1 MTPTD
6 QRVYDVLIIGSGFSG
21 LGMGVALKQEKKRS
35 FLIFEKDT
43 EVGGTWRDNQYPGC
57 ACDIPS
63 HLYSYSFAPN
73 PTWSRLFA
81 PQKEIFD
88 YLKNCADT
96 YGLRPHIRFGSEIAK
111 AVYDEAQ
118 RLWVVHVK
126 GGHRYLGRVLVSGQG
141 ALHHPSTPD
150 IPGLDSFSGDVLH
163 SAAWQPDID
172 LKGKRVAVVGTG
184 ASAIQIV
191 PAIAQEVDHLHVFQ
205 RTASWIL
212 PKPDAPISAGRQRR
226 MARWPLLQKLARGFI
241 YGYLER
247 RMPSLLKDS
256 SRRGQEAIAL
266 KHLHDQVSDPG
277 LRARLTPDY
286 QMGCKRTLLSND
298 FYPTLCRDNVSL
310 ETGGIDKITPDGIV
324 TQSGET
330 VGLDAIIFATGFAVT
345 DTSKNPLEIIGRD
358 GRNLKQ
364 ENAVTQ
370 SAYLGIAAEGYPNY
384 FLLMGPHT
392 GLGHNSMIYMI
403 ESQIAFIMQMLS
415 AMDARGAAAVEVTK
429 MAQDAF
435 EAEMDRKMQGT
446 VWSSGCTSWYLDN
459 QGRNTAIW
467 PDYTF
472 RYRNRTRK
480 IKPNDFVFYG
490 APATD
495 TLAGAA

>member
-1 MTPTD
+1 MRSTD
-6 QRVYDVLIIGSGFSG
+6 QRIYDVLIIGSGFSG
-21 LGMGVALKQEKKRS
+21 LAMGVALKQEKKRS
-35 FLIFEKDT
+35 FLIFEKGE

-81 PQKEIFD
+81 PQGEIFD

-111 AVYDEAQ
+111 ATYDETR
-118 RLWVVHVK
+118 RLWVVQVK
-126 GGHRYLGRVLVSGQG
+126 SGERFLGRVLVSGQG

-150 IPGLDSFSGDVLH
+150 IPGLDSFSGDILH
-163 SAAWQPDID
+163 SAAWRPDVD

-191 PAIAQEVDHLHVFQ
+191 AAVAKEVGHLHVFQ

-212 PKPDAPISAGRQRR
+212 PKPDAPINAGRQRR
-226 MARWPLLQKLARGFI
+226 MARWPALQKLARGLI
-241 YGYLER
+241 YGYLES

-256 SRRGQEAIAL
+256 NRLGQEAIAL
-266 KHLHDQVSDPG
+266 KHLHHQVPDPDMQ
-277 LRARLTPDY
+277 AKLTPDY
-286 QMGCKRTLLSND
+286 HIGSKRTLLSND
-298 FYPTLCRDNVSL
+298 FYPALCRDNVSL
-310 ETGGIDKITPDGIV
+310 ETDGIDKITPGGIITKTGDAV
-324 TQSGET
+324 D
-330 VGLDAIIFATGFAVT
+330 LDAIIFATGFAVT
-345 DTSKNPLEIIGRD
+345 DTSKNPLEIIGRN
-358 GRNLKQ
+358 GRNLKE

-370 SAYLGIAAEGYPNY
+370 SAYLGITAEGFPNY

-403 ESQIAFIMQMLS
+403 ESQIGFIMRMLS

-429 MAQDAF
+429 TAQDAF

-446 VWSSGCTSWYLDN
+446 VWSSGCTSWYLDS

-472 RYRNRTRK
+472 RYRSRTRK
-480 IKPNDFVFYG
+480 IRPKDFVFYD
-490 APATD
+490 APSTN
-495 TLAGAA
+495 TFAGAA